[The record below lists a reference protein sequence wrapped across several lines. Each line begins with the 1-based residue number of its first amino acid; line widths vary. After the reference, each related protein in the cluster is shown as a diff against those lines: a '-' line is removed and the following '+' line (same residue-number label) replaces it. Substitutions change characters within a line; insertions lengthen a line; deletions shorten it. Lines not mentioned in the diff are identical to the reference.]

1 MSIKEVSKYKYD
13 QPENVQKA
21 NIIINTA
28 VNEFT
33 VSLCVLHVGNGGFF
47 PITLACKMHKC

>member
-21 NIIINTA
+21 DLINTA